1 MSQTRVISL
10 ILPLNLTDSP
20 VNKSLD
26 SFVLHNKARQFLAAF
41 HLSEHLLLVRV
52 ATYDTL
58 QDFICVYVAVLI
70 QFEVGTFLLLCLVH
84 VDHLGPRVTL
94 EQSSGVAHNE
104 QEVTRSRDGHIQA
117 THICQEAQTSL
128 QRSERV

>member
-26 SFVLHNKARQFLAAF
+26 SFVLHNKARQFLTAL
-41 HLSEHLLLVRV
+41 HLSKHLLLVRV

-84 VDHLGPRVTL
+84 VDHFGPRVTL
-94 EQSSGVAHNE
+94 
-104 QEVTRSRDGHIQA
+104 
-117 THICQEAQTSL
+117 
-128 QRSERV
+128 